1 MKTIKIAIISA
12 LAIGFIAWLWPNQ
25 PDSVTEQAER
35 EFGAT
40 NSQVFASMHSD
51 SPSSSGVQKRIAN
64 NAAQPSNSSPF
75 YILFTSNRL
84 SLEASGPGPGPSHW
98 SGKLGLLS

>member
-12 LAIGFIAWLWPNQ
+12 LTIGFIARLWSNQ
-25 PDSVTEQAER
+25 PNSATEQAEG

-40 NSQVFASMHSD
+40 NSRVFASLHSD
-51 SPSSSGVQKRIAN
+51 SASGSGVQKWIAS
-64 NAAQPSNSSPF
+64 NAAHPSNSSPF

-84 SLEASGPGPGPSHW
+84 SLEASGSGPSYW
-98 SGKLGLLS
+98 TQQSGIMS